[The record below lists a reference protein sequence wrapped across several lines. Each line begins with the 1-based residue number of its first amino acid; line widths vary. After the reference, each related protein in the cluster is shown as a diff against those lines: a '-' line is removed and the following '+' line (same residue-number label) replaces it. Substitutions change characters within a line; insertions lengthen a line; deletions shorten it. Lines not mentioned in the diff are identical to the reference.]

1 MSWDSI
7 LKTAWEEEARE
18 FLEGF
23 ASDTLDAVDRMSL
36 EVKKQVEEQIDKISE
51 MVKKTKDNIHLP
63 YELRQN
69 LLMRCKEW
77 FDSVKKVF
85 NETISQIKELEE
97 ATRHFLKLVKLA
109 PIELVLQSANNTLTE
124 IPGEFGLPE
133 MDKQKLKDLIRSKS
147 FEGME

>member
-7 LKTAWEEEARE
+7 LKTTWEEEARE

-36 EVKKQVEEQIDKISE
+36 ELKKDVEEQMDKISE
-51 MVKKTKDNIHLP
+51 TVKKTKDNIHLP

-69 LLMRCKEW
+69 LLMRCKQW
-77 FDSVKKVF
+77 FDNVKKVF

-109 PIELVLQSANNTLTE
+109 PIELVLQSAHHLTE

-133 MDKQKLKDLIRSKS
+133 MDKQKLEDLIHSKS